1 MTEIRTQIEIEATA
15 EQVWEVLTDFAA
27 YPEWNSLFWPE
38 NGQVKLGARL
48 RVRARMP
55 GRFRVGFQPTIR
67 RAERGRELCWL
78 GRLPAR
84 LLEGEHFFTI
94 EPLGQN
100 RVRFVQREVY
110 AGILVPIYMR
120 VMGGW
125 VRRAYEEMNRELKL
139 RAEKVWA

>member
-1 MTEIRTQIEIEATA
+1 MTEIRTQIEIEASA

-38 NGQVKLGARL
+38 NGEARPGARL
-48 RVRARMP
+48 RVRVRMP
-55 GRFRVGFQPTIR
+55 GRLRVRFQPTVR
-67 RAERGRELCWL
+67 RAEPGRELCWL

-84 LLEGEHFFTI
+84 LLDGEHHFTI
-94 EPLGQN
+94 EPLGPN

-110 AGILVPIYMR
+110 AGILVPIYML

-125 VRRAYEEMNRELKL
+125 VRRAYEEMNRDLKL
-139 RAEKVWA
+139 RAEKVLA